1 MARIEW
7 HEGLSLGILDLD
19 GQHKQ
24 LLELCNWLLKA
35 VRDGSQKDVAAA
47 FRQLRQYTITHFNAE
62 EAFMESVD
70 YPGLPR
76 HKLLHGQLKRDV
88 KHYQDVVYRHGEVTE
103 GEIRDFLKQWLL
115 DHILQNDLDIRK
127 WVQSRTSPE

>member
-7 HEGLSLGILDLD
+7 HEGLSLGIMDLD

-35 VRDGSQKDVAAA
+35 VRDGSREDVAAA

-76 HKLLHGQLKRDV
+76 HKLLHAQLKRDV

-127 WVQSRTSPE
+127 WVQSRTPPE